1 MGRMIFTGISIY
13 VCQHDVELVKSYY
26 LTNLMSIK
34 EFCQFSI
41 VCYYTTVWHVVY
53 RYR

>member
-13 VCQHDVELVKSYY
+13 VCQHDEEPVKGYHF
-26 LTNLMSIK
+26 TNLMSIK

-41 VCYYTTVWHVVY
+41 VCYYTTD
-53 RYR
+53 